1 MSIKRYGTPTK
12 PGALPFSKAAG
23 ADGWL
28 FVSGQVPRDADGE
41 IVTGNITVQ
50 ARVTLE
56 NLKKVLESAGYSL
69 EDVVRVNVFLD
80 DPRDSQDSTRSTPS
94 SSPPSTPPPA
104 SAYRP

>member
-50 ARVTLE
+50 ARITL
-56 NLKKVLESAGYSL
+56 
-69 EDVVRVNVFLD
+69 
-80 DPRDSQDSTRSTPS
+80 
-94 SSPPSTPPPA
+94 
-104 SAYRP
+104 